1 MGQAGLG
8 CLSSHVA
15 AKTPT
20 ENKSLAC
27 SMSDDDSLFPAG
39 GPVTVVQ
46 LSNLDQLRGEENLVL
61 YFSPMCGHCHEFA
74 KTYTAFAQL
83 LKSKVPSV
91 RCYAEDRSADT
102 REQVAAYKASH
113 PGFEVPDFVPK
124 ICLYGRRKGAPFQRM
139 WSDEDG
145 AKSAES
151 LAAFVLN
158 HFTTLKPDERRELA
172 RPFKGL
178 QQKPLSGGSM
188 RGWGQ
193 EVSDSDSDSG
203 SDSDSDSDLYGGA
216 KHKRGKRSAAKRSPA
231 KRSPAKRAPSK
242 WARALA
248 AAHKVLKAKGK
259 ISGAVRF
266 CKSDPPGSPGRMWY
280 DEAKRHLRAM

>member
-1 MGQAGLG
+1 
-8 CLSSHVA
+8 
-15 AKTPT
+15 
-20 ENKSLAC
+20 
-27 SMSDDDSLFPAG
+27 MSGSDQLFPAG

-46 LSNLDQLRGEENLVL
+46 LANLDQLGGENLVM

-83 LKSKVPSV
+83 LKTKCPSV
-91 RCYAEDRSADT
+91 RCYAENRSADT
-102 REQVAAYKASH
+102 REQVAAYKAAH
-113 PGFEVPDFVPK
+113 PGFDVPDFVPK

-151 LAAFVLN
+151 LGAFVLN
-158 HFTTLKPDERRELA
+158 HCAALKDSERAALSA
-172 RPFKGL
+172 YFKSL
-178 QQKPLSGGSM
+178 TKKPLHGGGM
-188 RGWGQ
+188 RSRSY
-193 EVSDSDSDSG
+193 ENDSDSE
-203 SDSDSDSDLYGGA
+203 SDSDSDSDAEFQGGA
-216 KHKRGKRSAAKRSPA
+216 KHKRGKRSPA
-231 KRSPAKRAPSK
+231 KRSPARARPVARAPSK

-248 AAHKVLKAKGK
+248 AAHRSLKAKGK

-280 DEAKRHLRAM
+280 DEAKRLMRGM